1 MLERVTHYWPDSRRI
16 TTREQGLALASDCF
30 DDRVRRLEPT
40 KILDADA
47 PLIIFGMVI
56 QGVTIDD

>member
-1 MLERVTHYWPDSRRI
+1 MSSEEILVKTDSSNW
-16 TTREQGLALASDCF
+16 QGSRHSESGLPGF